1 MLMLFRCLAIA
12 AAMIFQMSAYAASDR
27 IALVIGNSKY
37 SELGVL
43 PNTINDARGINKS
56 LLEMGYK
63 TKLVLDASES
73 SLRRDI
79 RNFAAESEN
88 SSIALVY
95 YAGHGGQVGG
105 ENYLLPVDIDI
116 PKRESDIQ
124 LSAIKV
130 DDIINSLRSKTKVI
144 FLDACRDNP
153 ALIRSLSKG
162 RGSYRGGLAPASSST
177 LNDQSSGIFIAYA
190 TDAGNVALDGAGQS
204 NSPFTTALLRHIKQP
219 VSIDDM
225 FSMVTRDVRAET
237 KNQQKP
243 YKYASLDGI
252 ICLPGTCSKVLQ
264 LSARDSQEASA
275 NVTPRLKIGIPD
287 DWVLHNSQLQPDKK
301 LVYIKPSSVKRIGD
315 RVSYSSKFVGDS
327 AGALSFLSS
336 AGTNYNITDFVGDC
350 NSYQGNA
357 YQYQEIN
364 DGVIKINQKYGIPET
379 INLVADY
386 SKPGTIGYSSL
397 QLACNTSKM
406 QPLISSQEVNIDD
419 WEKFMT
425 LSDSAAV
432 YFLKSSI
439 SESSK
444 NELITKLAF
453 KNTNLAD
460 LKPYVNITTGYET
473 FSNTPKV
480 SYLISKNK
488 FLCKEGKSYQ
498 LLENY
503 LDENGKI
510 VAYSSYQEMQKDDI
524 LKLPKNSTGALMDQL
539 SKLVCK

>member
-1 MLMLFRCLAIA
+1 MLFKCLAIA
-12 AAMIFQMSAYAASDR
+12 ATMILQISAYAASDR

-73 SLRRDI
+73 SLRKDI

-130 DDIINSLRSKTKVI
+130 DDIINSLRSKTKII

-162 RGSYRGGLAPASSST
+162 RGSYRGGLAPASGSM

-190 TDAGNVALDGAGQS
+190 TDAGNIALDGTGQS
-204 NSPFTTALLRHIKQP
+204 NSPFTTALLRHMKQP

-252 ICLPGTCSKVLQ
+252 ICLPGTCSKVPQ
-264 LSARDSQEASA
+264 LSVRDSQEASV
-275 NVTPRLKIGIPD
+275 NVTPRLKTGIPD
-287 DWVLHNSQLQPDKK
+287 DWVLHNSQLVPDKK

-315 RVSYSSKFVGDS
+315 RVSYSSKFAGDS
-327 AGALSFLSS
+327 VGALSFLSS
-336 AGTNYNITDFVGDC
+336 TGTNYNITDFVGDC

-386 SKPGTIGYSSL
+386 SKPGTIGYSAL

-406 QPLISSQEVNIDD
+406 QPLISSQEVNIDE

-425 LSDSAAV
+425 LSDSSAV

-444 NELITKLAF
+444 DELITKLAF

-488 FLCKEGKSYQ
+488 FLCKEEKSYQ
-498 LLENY
+498 LIENY

-510 VAYSSYQEMQKDDI
+510 VAYSSYQEMRKDDI
-524 LKLPKNSTGALMDQL
+524 LKLPKNSPGALMDQL

>member
-1 MLMLFRCLAIA
+1 MLFKCLAITA
-12 AAMIFQMSAYAASDR
+12 TMILQMSAYAASER

-56 LLEMGYK
+56 LVEMGYK
-63 TKLVLDASES
+63 TRLVLDATES
-73 SLRRDI
+73 SLRKNI

-130 DDIINSLRSKTKVI
+130 DDIINSLRSKTKII

-177 LNDQSSGIFIAYA
+177 LNDQSGGIFIAYA

-204 NSPFTTALLRHIKQP
+204 NSPFTTALLRHMKQP

-252 ICLPGTCSKVLQ
+252 ICLPGTCSKVTQ
-264 LSARDSQEASA
+264 SSTADAQQVSA
-275 NVTPRLKIGIPD
+275 NATPSIKTKIPD

-301 LVYIKPSSVKRIGD
+301 LVYIKPSSVKRVGD
-315 RVSYSSKFVGDS
+315 RVSYSSKFTSDTG
-327 AGALSFLSS
+327 GRLSFLSS
-336 AGTNYNITDFVGDC
+336 AGTNYNITDYVGDC
-350 NSYQGNA
+350 NSYQGTA

-364 DGVIKINQKYGIPET
+364 DGVVKINQKYGIPET
-379 INLVADY
+379 MNLTADY
-386 SKPGTIGYSSL
+386 SQPGTIGYSAL
-397 QLACNTSKM
+397 QLACNTSRM
-406 QPLISSQEVNIDD
+406 HPLISSQEVNIDD

-425 LSDSAAV
+425 LGDGADV
-432 YFLKSSI
+432 YFLRNSI
-439 SESSK
+439 LESSK
-444 NELITKLAF
+444 NELITKFAF

-460 LKPYVNITTGYET
+460 LKSYVNITTGYEA
-473 FSNTPKV
+473 FSNAPKV

-488 FLCKEGKSYQ
+488 FLCKEGISYQ

-510 VAYSSYQEMQKDDI
+510 TAYSSYQEMRKDAI
-524 LKLPKNSTGALMDQL
+524 LRLPKNSPGGLMDQL

>member
-1 MLMLFRCLAIA
+1 MLMLFKCLAITA
-12 AAMIFQMSAYAASDR
+12 TMILQMSAYAASER

-56 LLEMGYK
+56 LVEMGYK
-63 TKLVLDASES
+63 TRLVLDATES
-73 SLRRDI
+73 SLRKNI

-130 DDIINSLRSKTKVI
+130 DDIINSLRSKTKII

-177 LNDQSSGIFIAYA
+177 LNDQSGGIFIAYA

-204 NSPFTTALLRHIKQP
+204 NSPFTTALLRHMKQP

-252 ICLPGTCSKVLQ
+252 ICLPGTCSKVTQ
-264 LSARDSQEASA
+264 SSTADAQQVSA
-275 NVTPRLKIGIPD
+275 NATPSIKTKIPD

-301 LVYIKPSSVKRIGD
+301 LVYIKPSSVKRVGD
-315 RVSYSSKFVGDS
+315 RVSYSSKFTSDTG
-327 AGALSFLSS
+327 GRLSFLSS
-336 AGTNYNITDFVGDC
+336 AGTNYNITDYVGDC
-350 NSYQGNA
+350 NSYQGTA

-364 DGVIKINQKYGIPET
+364 DGVVKINQKYGIPET
-379 INLVADY
+379 MNLTADY
-386 SKPGTIGYSSL
+386 SQPGTIGYSAL
-397 QLACNTSKM
+397 QLACNTSRM
-406 QPLISSQEVNIDD
+406 HPLISSQEVNIDD

-425 LSDSAAV
+425 LGDGADV
-432 YFLKSSI
+432 YFLRNSI
-439 SESSK
+439 LESSK
-444 NELITKLAF
+444 NELITKFAF

-460 LKPYVNITTGYET
+460 LKSYVNITTGYEA
-473 FSNTPKV
+473 FSNAPKV

-488 FLCKEGKSYQ
+488 FLCKEGISYQ

-510 VAYSSYQEMQKDDI
+510 TAYSSYQEMRKDAI
-524 LKLPKNSTGALMDQL
+524 LRLPKNSPGGLMDQL